1 MLPKEKVQNL
11 IDRHNKL
18 EKQLSSGEIE
28 KKKYAEFS
36 KEYSD
41 LSEIVKQ
48 AKEYLS
54 YQKDSNDWKNSQ
66 LMNLKT

>member
-28 KKKYAEFS
+28 KKKDR
-36 KEYSD
+36 K
-41 LSEIVKQ
+41 K
-48 AKEYLS
+48 
-54 YQKDSNDWKNSQ
+54 KNYF
-66 LMNLKT
+66 

>member
-41 LSEIVKQ
+41 LSEIVNKQ
-48 AKEYLS
+48 R
-54 YQKDSNDWKNSQ
+54 NI
-66 LMNLKT
+66 